1 VEISALQWVQQVAV
15 LIRLVLVVVLIP
27 VVSIQQP
34 AVEASILQQRAAV
47 STMSVVS
54 MLEAW
59 MPAVSM
65 PEAWTS
71 VEISVREAASPT
83 RARMAAASTL
93 AQKECGN
100 CRNGSVP
107 PAIAGAA

>member
-1 VEISALQWVQQVAV
+1 MEISALQWVQQVAV

-34 AVEASILQQRAAV
+34 AVEASILQQRAVV

-59 MPAVSM
+59 MPGGST
-65 PEAWTS
+65 PEAWIWE
-71 VEISVREAASPT
+71 EIPVPEAASAIW
-83 RARMAAASTL
+83 ARMAAAWTL
-93 AQKECGN
+93 AQKECGELFCN
-100 CRNGSVP
+100 DK
-107 PAIAGAA
+107 

>member
-59 MPAVSM
+59 MPGGST
-65 PEAWTS
+65 PEAWIWE
-71 VEISVREAASPT
+71 EIPVPEAASPT
-83 RARMAAASTL
+83 QVRTAAAWTL
-93 AQKECGN
+93 AQKECGELFCN
-100 CRNGSVP
+100 DK
-107 PAIAGAA
+107 